1 MHRDGTTWVI
11 AGVSDAGDSRA
22 RRRLACAATEATQVA
37 AQRNCRSPHA
47 RRRAVRHEHNTT
59 GHYSREARTGY
70 A

>member
-1 MHRDGTTWVI
+1 MRRDGTTWVL
-11 AGVSDAGDSRA
+11 ADVSDAGDSCA
-22 RRRLACAATEATQVA
+22 RRRLACAVTEATQVA